1 MFRKKSGIKATIN
14 SLIGASTRMEGNVV
28 FHGGL
33 RIDGHVRG
41 DVLAAGETPGML
53 VIGEH
58 ARVEG
63 DIVAAHLIVS
73 GIVQG
78 SVTVSGLVELQ
89 PKARVAGDVRYRS
102 IEIHQGAIVEGT
114 LSRFD
119 GEVARPG
126 LKLAASKDGHSIME
140 PSRQINQRTALS
152 RSS

>member
-1 MFRKKSGIKATIN
+1 MFRKKSGIKATID

-33 RIDGHVRG
+33 RIDGHVHG
-41 DVLAAGETPGML
+41 DVLAAGESPGML

-73 GIVQG
+73 GVVQG
-78 SVTVSGLVELQ
+78 SITVSGLVELQ
-89 PKARVAGDVRYRS
+89 PKARITGDVRYRA
-102 IEIHQGAIVEGT
+102 IEIHQGAIVEGM

-119 GEVARPG
+119 GEGAKRG
-126 LKLAASKDGHSIME
+126 LKLAASKDMQPTTG
-140 PSRQINQRTALS
+140 PSKQVSVRAAQS
-152 RSS
+152 

>member
-1 MFRKKSGIKATIN
+1 MFRKKSGVKATID
-14 SLIGASTRMEGNVV
+14 SLIGASTRMDGNVV

-41 DVLAAGETPGML
+41 DVLAAGDTPGML

-58 ARVEG
+58 ARVDG

-89 PKARVAGDVRYRS
+89 PKARIMGEVRYRS
-102 IEIHQGAIVEGT
+102 IEIHQGAIVEGM

-119 GEVARPG
+119 GELTRPG
-126 LKLAASKDGHSIME
+126 LKLAASKDEQSTFV
-140 PSRQINQRTALS
+140 PTRQINQRTALS
-152 RSS
+152 

>member
-1 MFRKKSGIKATIN
+1 MFRKKSGVKATID
-14 SLIGASTRMEGNVV
+14 SLIGASTRMDGDVV

-58 ARVEG
+58 ARVDG
-63 DIVAAHLIVS
+63 DIVAAQLVVS
-73 GIVQG
+73 GVVHG

-89 PKARVAGDVRYRS
+89 PKARITGEVRYRS
-102 IEIHQGAIVEGT
+102 IEIHQGAIVEGM

-119 GEVARPG
+119 GELAKPG
-126 LKLAASKDGHSIME
+126 LKLAASKEAQSAG
-140 PSRQINQRTALS
+140 PPTRQIQHRAALS
-152 RSS
+152 

>member
-1 MFRKKSGIKATIN
+1 MFRKKSGVKATID

-33 RIDGHVRG
+33 RIDGQVRG

-73 GIVQG
+73 GVVQG

-89 PKARVAGDVRYRS
+89 PKARITGEVRYRS
-102 IEIHQGAIVEGT
+102 IEIHQGAIVEGM

-119 GEVARPG
+119 GEAARPG
-126 LKLAASKDGHSIME
+126 LKLASSKEAQSSVIAT
-140 PSRQINQRTALS
+140 RQIAPRAVLS
-152 RSS
+152 

>member
-1 MFRKKSGIKATIN
+1 MFRKKSGVKATID
-14 SLIGASTRMEGNVV
+14 SLIGAATRMEGNVV

-41 DVLAAGETPGML
+41 DVLSAGDKPGLL

-73 GIVQG
+73 GVVQG
-78 SVTVSGLVELQ
+78 SVTVSGPVELH
-89 PKARVAGDVRYRS
+89 PKARITGELRYRTL
-102 IEIHQGAIVEGT
+102 EIQQGAIVEGM

-119 GEVARPG
+119 GEGARPG
-126 LKLAASKDGHSIME
+126 LKLATSKEGQ
-140 PSRQINQRTALS
+140 PSVIARQINLRTALS
-152 RSS
+152 

>member
-1 MFRKKSGIKATIN
+1 MFRKKPGVKATID
-14 SLIGASTRMEGNVV
+14 SLIGAATRMDGNVV

-58 ARVEG
+58 ARVDG
-63 DIVAAHLIVS
+63 DIVAAHLMLS
-73 GIVQG
+73 GVVHG

-89 PKARVAGDVRYRS
+89 SRARITGDVRYRS
-102 IEIHQGAIVEGT
+102 LEIRQGAIVEGT

-119 GEVARPG
+119 GEVAKPG
-126 LKLAASKDGHSIME
+126 LKLATSKEGQSAVA
-140 PSRQINQRTALS
+140 PSKQISQRSALS
-152 RSS
+152 

>member
-1 MFRKKSGIKATIN
+1 MFRKKSGVKATID
-14 SLIGASTRMEGNVV
+14 SLIGASTRMDGNVV

-58 ARVEG
+58 ARVDG

-73 GIVQG
+73 GIVHG

-89 PKARVAGDVRYRS
+89 PKARIIGDLRYRS
-102 IEIHQGAIVEGT
+102 LEIQQGAIVEGA
-114 LSRFD
+114 LSQFD
-119 GEVARPG
+119 GEVTRRG
-126 LKLAASKDGHSIME
+126 LKLATSKEAQSAVA
-140 PSRQINQRTALS
+140 PSRPINQRTAQS
-152 RSS
+152 